1 MEGDMPEIEFADNY
15 GDHSIQSGVNAGFQF
30 EFYCERCGDTW
41 RAEFVPYRSGQAS
54 GWIGKAAGLLGGVLG
69 GAGDAVEG
77 LAQAGWGKAHD
88 QAFKEAVEQAK
99 GHFHRCAKCFQYI
112 CERCFSKDNG
122 LCFNCA
128 PDAEVEI
135 EAARAQGEVYAAGEK
150 AALEGI
156 RRGKQKDV
164 ERGRQLVCP
173 GCGAESHGAKFCP
186 ECGIQLGGK
195 GRCPSCSAEVSPG
208 AKFCPECGKP
218 LKT

>member
-1 MEGDMPEIEFADNY
+1 MADLKFSDNY
-15 GDHSIQSGVNAGFQF
+15 SDVSQQSGVNAGFQF

-41 RAEFVPYRSGQAS
+41 RTDFVPYRSAQAS

-88 QAFKEAVEQAK
+88 EAFRQAVEQAK
-99 GHFHRCAKCFQYI
+99 RHFHRCAKCFQYV
-112 CERCFSKDNG
+112 CDTCVTRDSG
-122 LCFNCA
+122 LCLNCA

-135 EAARAQGEVYAAGEK
+135 EAARARGEVDAAGEK

-164 ERGRQLVCP
+164 QRSRQLVCP
-173 GCGAESHGAKFCP
+173 ECGCETHGAKFCP
-186 ECGIQLGGK
+186 ECGFQLAGK
-195 GRCPSCSAEVSPG
+195 GICPKCSAELSPT
-208 AKFCPECGKP
+208 AKFCPECGEK
-218 LKT
+218 LKA